1 MKCEYFEENL
11 SEYLDG
17 VVEKKEAQII
27 ETHAA
32 LCPACG
38 QILRGVRQMR
48 QTMQEWATESSSAHF
63 QLELTNCLEEARRQS
78 GEWVS
83 RSLTLTLALV
93 AALAI
98 LLWPEI
104 TPPDLATMERGQE
117 RMWTRITKLENPLA
131 GSWQLGVSELAH
143 SSSYSH
149 AQVRPVSF

>member
-1 MKCEYFEENL
+1 
-11 SEYLDG
+11 
-17 VVEKKEAQII
+17 
-27 ETHAA
+27 
-32 LCPACG
+32 
-38 QILRGVRQMR
+38 MR
-48 QTMQEWATESSSAHF
+48 EWATESSSARF

-78 GEWVS
+78 REWVS

-104 TPPDLATMERGQE
+104 TPPDLAATERGEE
-117 RMWTRITKLENPLA
+117 RMWTRITKLEDPLA
-131 GSWQLGVSELAH
+131 STWQLGVSELAH